1 MAEEDL
7 VAIWTTHPKVPAA
20 LIIKDVPTWNF
31 GLPCRRRGKNP
42 RRWKS
47 RRAPARAGRA
57 LRYVRC
63 TTDEPT
69 VRTALTGA
77 TGYPFEVNKWAT
89 ESRPST
95 RNEKTPRRVP

>member
-1 MAEEDL
+1 L
-7 VAIWTTHPKVPAA
+7 
-20 LIIKDVPTWNF
+20 
-31 GLPCRRRGKNP
+31 RRGKNP

-47 RRAPARAGRA
+47 RRARPRA
-57 LRYVRC
+57 LRYLGR

-77 TGYPFEVNKWAT
+77 TRYPFELNKWAT